1 MKVYVITKGSYSDYG
16 ICGVAID
23 KDKAEILKK
32 LYSDRYEEAN
42 IEEYDTEEEEIPN
55 DLRTVYSFV
64 IGKKGEVLKEAQ
76 FMRSKIEW
84 ENVFSHYSIPPYSFY
99 AEVMAVDRD
108 HALKIAFDERAKMLA
123 ERFGL

>member
-1 MKVYVITKGSYSDYG
+1 MKVYVITKGEYSDYG

-23 KDKAEILKK
+23 KDKAEILRK
-32 LYSDRYEEAN
+32 LYSDRHDEAD

-55 DLRTVYSFV
+55 DLRTVYRFR
-64 IGKKGEVLKEAQ
+64 INEKGKVTDGGSL
-76 FMRSKIEW
+76 MRSEREW
-84 ENVFSHYSIPPYSFY
+84 KNYFSLYGIPAYSFY

-108 HALKIAFDERAKMLA
+108 HALKIALDERAKMLA

>member
-23 KDKAEILKK
+23 KDKAEILRKF
-32 LYSDRYEEAN
+32 YSDRYDEAE

-55 DLRTVYSFV
+55 DLITVYSFS
-64 IGKKGEVLKEAQ
+64 INEKGEVSDKEPL
-76 FMRSKIEW
+76 MRSKREW
-84 ENVFSHYSIPPYSFY
+84 KNQFNLYSVPEYSFY

-108 HALKIAFDERAKMLA
+108 HALKIALDTRAKMLA